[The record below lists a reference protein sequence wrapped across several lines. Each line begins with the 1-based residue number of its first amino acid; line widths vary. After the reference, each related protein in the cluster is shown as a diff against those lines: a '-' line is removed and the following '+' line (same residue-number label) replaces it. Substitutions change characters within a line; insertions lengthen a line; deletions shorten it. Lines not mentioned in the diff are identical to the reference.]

1 MDRRRAVKRLSLLGT
16 GILAV
21 PELLMG
27 RPASFAQLSPEE
39 AWRNLDKFTR
49 SRYVF
54 RYIEPQKNL
63 PNIFLYGDSISIGY
77 TEYVRT
83 ALEGSASVHRLHKNG
98 GSSHDFIENM
108 EHLRT
113 SMFQPD
119 LQGGWDFE
127 WDLIHFNVGLHDLK
141 YIVDGKLDK
150 ENGKQVS
157 SIEVY
162 QENLEKIVEYLSETY
177 PDTRLVFATTTPVP
191 PGSNGRFEGDA
202 ARYNIAALEVLKA
215 YKKIRINDLY
225 KLVKP
230 DFERLAIKP
239 GNVHFSAEGSRIL
252 GERVASFAAKRL
264 RIKTTPIPDEEVLK
278 QREELYMERSKAI

>member
-150 ENGKQVS
+150 RMGNRCHPLKC
-157 SIEVY
+157 IR
-162 QENLEKIVEYLSETY
+162 KIWK
-177 PDTRLVFATTTPVP
+177 RLL
-191 PGSNGRFEGDA
+191 
-202 ARYNIAALEVLKA
+202 NIFLKP
-215 YKKIRINDLY
+215 IRIPVLFSLPPPRFLPGAMGDL
-225 KLVKP
+225 KVMQ
-230 DFERLAIKP
+230 P
-239 GNVHFSAEGSRIL
+239 G
-252 GERVASFAAKRL
+252 
-264 RIKTTPIPDEEVLK
+264 TTVLHW
-278 QREELYMERSKAI
+278 RC